1 MYTSEQINQ
10 IMQELG
16 LSPTDASADDTRKL
30 IEQLANAKPNVATID
45 ANFISELRKDLQTR
59 SANMSLSQSESN
71 NQETKSINIFS
82 MFINKTLVSAL
93 VVAVIVIG
101 AGGIWYANNSD
112 RPLFQSSTFGGGSES
127 QLLSGKYDVKAVA
140 NESFGDLD
148 KVAVVSTQDA
158 AKLNS
163 TSSSAGNNGPAV
175 AMGTGG
181 MPNMSTTATAE
192 DAKLIAPGEPYPGQ
206 TYYTFKYEGTENLPG
221 LNATQSVLKRTKPV
235 QPESLVSRVVN
246 LLSFGLIDLTTLQ
259 NVQLQ
264 NLSFIEDREFG
275 YGVYVDVQQGMV
287 NMYQNYERWPQP
299 TSSEPAPMKVE
310 DLPKDADVMASAETF
325 IQQYKISKEGYGTP
339 RIVEPWRIAYEA
351 ASATDRMSFYI
362 PEQIQ
367 IVYPLMLENKEVYD
381 ESGNVYGLSIVVDAK
396 TMRVASVYELMSKQ
410 FERSDYKGEADSS
423 RILKIAENGGFRNYS
438 YPDQQVGR
446 KIELKLGTPTV
457 QMVKIYYS
465 SDNYKT
471 SNDLYMPALIFPI
484 TNWKENNYWRQS
496 VIVPLV
502 KSILDSD
509 NQQPQPIPLPM
520 PVDVPVSNVQGSA
533 TTEPAVI
540 PETRAR

>member
-16 LSPTDASADDTRKL
+16 LSPTDASARAI
-30 IEQLANAKPNVATID
+30 IEQLANAKPDVATID
-45 ANFISELRKDLQTR
+45 ANFISELRKDLQNR
-59 SANMSLSQSESN
+59 SANMSSSQSQ

-112 RPLFQSSTFGGGSES
+112 RPLFQSSTFGGGTES

-140 NESFGDLD
+140 SESFGDLD

-163 TSSSAGNNGPAV
+163 AS
-175 AMGTGG
+175 GTGG
-181 MPNMSTTATAE
+181 MAAGTSGAMPNMSTTATAE

-206 TYYTFKYEGTENLPG
+206 TYYTFKYEGNENLPG

-246 LLSFGLIDLTTLQ
+246 LLSFGLIDLSTLQ

-299 TSSEPAPMKVE
+299 ASSPQPMKVE
-310 DLPKDADVMASAETF
+310 DLPKEADVMAAAETF

-339 RIVEPWRIAYEA
+339 RVVEPWRIAYEA

-381 ESGNVYGLSIVVDAK
+381 ESGNVYGLSIVVDAR
-396 TMRVASVYELMSKQ
+396 TMRVASAYELMSKQ
-410 FERSDYKGEADSS
+410 FERSEYKGEADSS
-423 RILKIAENGGFRNYS
+423 RILDIAENGGFRNYS
-438 YPDQQVGR
+438 YPEQQVGR

-520 PVDVPVSNVQGSA
+520 PVDLPVSNVQGSA
-533 TTEPAVI
+533 ATEPAVM
-540 PETRAR
+540 PENATR